1 MRPYKTILFIV
12 AVYTMMGLIGYALPT
27 EGVSIGSTT
36 FEFPSPREVME
47 GEEERTIQPL
57 KDMDQV
63 FFGMDAI
70 KREIEAAQASEYEK
84 LRRKVLAHKF
94 APSYPQDS
102 VEWIFPLFEALEMA
116 KEKKVRI
123 IHYGDSQIEEDRMS
137 NYLRTALQ
145 DTFGGYGVGLLPAI
159 QTIPTS
165 SFGQKCSGVL
175 PRYLVYGTQDMRM
188 EERNYGPLGQTA
200 MLTDTATFSF
210 YRLNYSKTRANTKYF
225 NKITI
230 LLDEVEGE
238 VSATLSTKGRS
249 ETKKL
254 NSHNGLITFNL
265 PDSSTRASIF
275 MKGKAL
281 VHGFMVDG
289 DEAGVQFD
297 NAAMRGCSGT
307 IFTSINRESLRDYYT
322 QNSVPMIIMQFG
334 GNRVPY
340 TKSDKAIATYC
351 EQLTRQIEYL
361 RQVSPESI
369 ILFIGPSDMSTNI
382 NGQMETYPHLPKLIN
397 ALRNMCLANNVAYWD
412 LYKSM
417 GGKNSMTNWVNMNPP
432 LAGSDHIH
440 FTYAGSNRASEMLW
454 EGLMEAY
461 KLYKLR
467 VENYSLR

>member
-1 MRPYKTILFIV
+1 
-12 AVYTMMGLIGYALPT
+12 MMGLIGYAFPANGISVGNSNLD
-27 EGVSIGSTT
+27 
-36 FEFPSPREVME
+36 FPSPKEIMQGDDVPKYQELVNIDEIFFGTKNIMKRI
-47 GEEERTIQPL
+47 EEER
-57 KDMDQV
+57 
-63 FFGMDAI
+63 
-70 KREIEAAQASEYEK
+70 QATEYGR
-84 LRRKVLAHKF
+84 LRRKILAHRYS
-94 APSYPQDS
+94 PSYPGDS
-102 VEWIFPLFEALEMA
+102 IEWIFPLFEALEGA
-116 KEKKVRI
+116 KEKKVRV

-137 NYLRTALQ
+137 NYLRTAMQ
-145 DTFGGYGVGLLPAI
+145 DTFGGYGVGLVPAI

-165 SFGQKCSGVL
+165 SFGQKCTRSL

-210 YRLNYSKTRANTKYF
+210 YRLNYSKTRHNTKYF

-238 VSATLSTKGRS
+238 VSATLVTEGKS
-249 ETKKL
+249 ETKRL
-254 NSHNGLITFNL
+254 SANSGQIIFNL
-265 PDSSTRASIF
+265 PDSSSKASIS

-281 VHGFMVDG
+281 IHGFMVDG
-289 DEAGVQFD
+289 GETGVQFD

-307 IFTSINRESLRDYYT
+307 IFTSINKESMRDYYT
-322 QNSVPMIIMQFG
+322 KNSVPMIIMQFG

-361 RQVSPESI
+361 RRLSPESV

-382 NGQMETYPHLPKLIN
+382 NGQMETYPHLPKLID

-417 GGKNSMTNWVNMNPP
+417 GGNNSMKNWVNMNPP

-440 FTYAGSNRASEMLW
+440 FTYAGSNKASEMLW
-454 EGLMEAY
+454 EGLMMAY
-461 KLYKLR
+461 ELYKMSI
-467 VENYSLR
+467 VNNQQSTVN